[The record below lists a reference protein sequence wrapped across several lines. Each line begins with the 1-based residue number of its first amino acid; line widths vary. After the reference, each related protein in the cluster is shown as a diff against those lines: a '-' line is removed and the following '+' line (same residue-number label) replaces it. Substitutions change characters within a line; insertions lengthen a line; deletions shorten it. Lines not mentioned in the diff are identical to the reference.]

1 VVDRS
6 SQHGTTDN
14 PLVTSSWTARY
25 PDLTGKAIVVAG
37 DSRRVVEV
45 VRGLAANAAL
55 LAIVAGDREIVD
67 EAVQVAE
74 SLDAA
79 VVGMT
84 ADPSSPDV
92 WERVAPHIEQRL
104 GPIDVAVAIGAAA
117 LRQTVAAALLPDMAA
132 RHRGVLV
139 EVDAT
144 VSSVATTAG
153 VRHRGIQT
161 GPGNGIADADVAAAV
176 LLCAS
181 DTVTAGSLVV
191 TTGGQPLA

>member
-1 VVDRS
+1 
-6 SQHGTTDN
+6 
-14 PLVTSSWTARY
+14 VTSSWTARY

-37 DSRRVVEV
+37 DSRRLIAV

-55 LAIVAGDREIVD
+55 LAIVAADRDIVD

-84 ADPSSPDV
+84 ADPASPQV
-92 WERVAPHIEQRL
+92 WARVAPHIEQRL
-104 GPIDVAVAIGAAA
+104 GPIDVAVAIGDEV
-117 LRQTVAAALLPDMAA
+117 LRQAVASALLPDMAA

-144 VSSVATTAG
+144 VSPLATADG

-161 GPGNGIADADVAAAV
+161 GGLSDDDIAAAV

-181 DTVTAGSLVV
+181 DTLAAPSVRLHAGP
-191 TTGGQPLA
+191 GPLWT

>member
-1 VVDRS
+1 
-6 SQHGTTDN
+6 
-14 PLVTSSWTARY
+14 VTSSWTARY
-25 PDLTGKAIVVAG
+25 PDLTGKAVIVVG
-37 DSRRVVEV
+37 DSRRLIEV

-55 LAIVAGDREIVD
+55 LAIVAADRDIVD

-84 ADPSSPDV
+84 ADPASAEV
-92 WERVAPHIEQRL
+92 WTRIAPHIEQRL
-104 GPIDVAVAIGAAA
+104 GPIDIVVTIGAAP
-117 LRQTVAAALLPDMAA
+117 LRHAVETALLADMAA

-144 VSSVATTAG
+144 VSPVATPDG

-161 GPGNGIADADVAAAV
+161 GSADSLTDTDIAAAV

-181 DTVTAGSLVV
+181 DTITAPALVIS
-191 TTGGQPLA
+191 AD

>member
-14 PLVTSSWTARY
+14 PFVTSSWTARY

-37 DSRRVVEV
+37 DSRRLIEV
-45 VRGLAANAAL
+45 VRSLAANAAL
-55 LAIVAGDREIVD
+55 LAIVAADRDVVD

-74 SLDAA
+74 SLDAV

-84 ADPSSPDV
+84 ADPASAEV
-92 WERVAPHIEQRL
+92 WQRIAPHVEQRL
-104 GPIDVAVAIGAAA
+104 GPIDVAVAIGDEA
-117 LRQTVAAALLPDMAA
+117 LRQAVAAALLPDMAA
-132 RHRGVLV
+132 RSRGVLID
-139 EVDAT
+139 VDAT
-144 VSSVATTAG
+144 VTAVAATAG

-161 GPGNGIADADVAAAV
+161 GSEQVSDTDVAAAV

-181 DTVTAGSLVV
+181 DTIATDGMLVTL
-191 TTGGQPLA
+191 P

>member
-1 VVDRS
+1 M
-6 SQHGTTDN
+6 
-14 PLVTSSWTARY
+14 TSSWTARY

-37 DSRRVVEV
+37 DSRQLIEV

-55 LAIVAGDREIVD
+55 LAIVAADREIVD

-74 SLDAA
+74 SLDAT

-84 ADPSSPDV
+84 ADPTSPEV
-92 WERVAPHIEQRL
+92 WARLAPHIEQRL
-104 GPIDVAVAIGAAA
+104 GPIDAAVAIGAAA
-117 LRQTVAAALLPDMAA
+117 LRQAVAAALLPDMAA
-132 RHRGVLV
+132 RHRGMLV

-144 VSSVATTAG
+144 VAPVAAAAG

-161 GPGNGIADADVAAAV
+161 GSDGIADSDVAAMV

-181 DTVTAGSLVV
+181 DTVSAGNFLVSTAG
-191 TTGGQPLA
+191 